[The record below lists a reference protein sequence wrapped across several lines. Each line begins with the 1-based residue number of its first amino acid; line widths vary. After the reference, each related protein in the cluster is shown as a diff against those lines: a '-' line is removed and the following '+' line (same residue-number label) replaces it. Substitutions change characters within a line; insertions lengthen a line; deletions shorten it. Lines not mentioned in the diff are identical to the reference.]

1 MRSFLKIVVLGL
13 VILIPLSASAGTL
26 EDFTQA
32 QKQYLAAGACMA
44 AYSDRYGSLAIAAF
58 EQEGWKIEPHM
69 QTGNGADVKYIL
81 AWDTHSQPGRDSYV
95 LAVAGAER
103 TLDVK
108 TFFRTRKV
116 YFAGATM
123 EEFAANAA
131 RKDVP
136 AEVPKVHEGFNQ
148 AAQLLLS
155 LESEQSHAKQPGKSI
170 MLTSILLEN
179 PNTKV
184 FLAGHSMGGAVVT
197 LVAARLLDMGVRP
210 EQIEVITF
218 GAPSVGND
226 QFVQKYENKIP
237 LTRIVVEGDPI
248 PVALRRV
255 FGGYRPLGGEI
266 VWPVPD
272 ALKSYTQ
279 HDISVYLDI
288 ALTKYYPLKRQAIN
302 EGISPAPEPIPGR
315 PRLYVAPIK
324 NSLPK
329 ELKEEFVTMREGL
342 LSQYDDILPG
352 YILDTGTEYDETTTL
367 KKAAAA
373 GCDLLAVAEIQALR
387 VQNED
392 NTYFVSLIQTVYRVE
407 DGNIVSL
414 ENFGSST
421 KILTPMVALVLD
433 ARSMRADSAAW
444 INAKQSIT
452 P

>member
-1 MRSFLKIVVLGL
+1 MQSLLKIMVLGL
-13 VILIPLSASAGTL
+13 VMLIFPLSASAGTR

-69 QTGNGADVKYIL
+69 QSGNGADVKYIL
-81 AWDTHSQPGRDSYV
+81 AWDTNSQPGRDSYV

-116 YFAGATM
+116 YFAGTTL

-148 AAQLLLS
+148 SAQLLLS
-155 LESEQSHAKQPGKSI
+155 LESVQSHAEQSGKSI

-210 EQIEVITF
+210 EQIEVVTF
-218 GAPSVGND
+218 GAPTVGND
-226 QFVQKYENKIP
+226 LFVQKYENKIP

-248 PVALRRV
+248 PITLRRV

-272 ALKSYTQ
+272 ALKSYTE

-288 ALTKYYPLKRQAIN
+288 ALTKYYPLRRQAIN
-302 EGISPAPEPIPGR
+302 EGIIPAAEPIPGR

-329 ELKEEFVTMREGL
+329 ELQEEFMTMREGL
-342 LSQYDDILPG
+342 LSQYDDISPG
-352 YILDTGTEYDETTTL
+352 YILDPATEYDETTL
-367 KKAAAA
+367 KKAAEA
-373 GCDLLAVAEIQALR
+373 GCGLLAVAEIQALR
-387 VQNED
+387 MPKED

-407 DGNIVSL
+407 DGEIVSL

-444 INAKQSIT
+444 INAKQNVS